1 MTVWIHSCMLV
12 KFRQN
17 TVKQVGKFLFII
29 LGTLDET
36 IIHYYGRSVISGL
49 QSKAITN
56 IASI

>member
-1 MTVWIHSCMLV
+1 MLV

-36 IIHYYGRSVISGL
+36 IIHYYGRAVISGL